1 MLGAGHIDREAGPL
15 VLYGGAGLGSSL
27 YAAIAGWGMAVPRRV
42 VTNDELAQRID
53 TSDEW
58 IRSRTGIRQRHVA
71 GPDEFTS
78 VLATNAGREALG
90 RAGLAP
96 EAVDTVIVAT
106 CTPDRAFPATACTVQ
121 ANLGIPR
128 AGAFDIAAA
137 CSGFVYGLRVASSLV
152 KSGMSRTTLLVAA
165 DIFTHFID
173 WDDRNTCVLFGD
185 GAGAV
190 VLRASEEPLGL
201 LASNIGAWGDG
212 ETLMAVDAGGT
223 RAPATA
229 ELLAAGKQYVYMNG
243 REIFK
248 HAVRGMAES
257 AERAAVEAGV
267 SLDEIALVVPHQA
280 NVRIIEAVA
289 KRLEVPMERFFVNL
303 DRYGNTS
310 AASVPIAL
318 YEAEQ
323 QGRVRPGDL
332 VLLTAFGGGLTWG
345 SALVRWGA

>member
-1 MLGAGHIDREAGPL
+1 M
-15 VLYGGAGLGSSL
+15 GSSL
-27 YAAIAGWGMAVPRRV
+27 YAAIAGWGMAVPKRI

-53 TSDEW
+53 TSDAW

-78 VLATNAGREALG
+78 VLATQAGREAIE
-90 RAGLAP
+90 RAGIDP
-96 EAVDTVIVAT
+96 ESVDTVIVAT
-106 CTPDRAFPATACTVQ
+106 CTPDRTFPATACTVQ
-121 ANLGIPR
+121 ANLNIPR

-137 CSGFVYGLRVASSLV
+137 CSGFVYGLSVASSLV
-152 KSGMSRTTLLVAA
+152 KSGMSRTALLIAA
-165 DIFTHFID
+165 DVFTHFID

-190 VLRASEEPLGL
+190 VVRATEQPVGL
-201 LASNIGAWGDG
+201 LASNIGAWGEG

-223 RAPATA
+223 RAPLTA
-229 ELLAAGKQYVYMNG
+229 DLIAAGKQYVYMNG

-248 HAVRGMAES
+248 HAVRGMVES
-257 AERAAVEAGV
+257 AEQAAADAGV
-267 SLDEIALVVPHQA
+267 GLDAIALVVPHQA

-289 KRLEVPMERFFVNL
+289 KRLELPMERFFVNL

-318 YEAEQ
+318 YEAERE
-323 QGRVRPGDL
+323 GRLKPGDL

-345 SALVRWGA
+345 SALVRWGAA